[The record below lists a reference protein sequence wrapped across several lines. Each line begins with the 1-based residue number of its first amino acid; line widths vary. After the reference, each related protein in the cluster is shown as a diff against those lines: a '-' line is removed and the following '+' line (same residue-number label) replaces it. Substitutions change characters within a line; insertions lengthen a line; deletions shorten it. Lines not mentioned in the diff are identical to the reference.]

1 MIVKSPENSY
11 DIVIAGGGMVGATF
25 AISLSKALKK
35 AGLKIL
41 VVEAFEPSTVDP
53 NAASFDSRSTALS
66 FGSKEILNDSSIWV
80 ELSNKAE
87 PIREIVISDKGRFG
101 TARITCKEQNLEAL
115 GYVVENKDLGL
126 ILNNRLTRSES
137 IHYFTPATIRDA
149 APRKSGMNLKI
160 SNGSDSHLVRSNL
173 LVLADGGKSPICDQ
187 LGIVRARQNYN
198 QHAIVCNVAF
208 EKAHRGTAFERF
220 TETGPLA
227 VLPLR
232 NFKNENRCS
241 VVWSVNE
248 QESDKFL
255 KPNQEALLRELQ
267 GQFGQR
273 LGRIKKLGEP
283 HCFPLG
289 LSIAKEQI
297 RPSIVLLGNVAHTLH
312 PVAGQGMNLA
322 LRDMEALVKSIEK
335 GIKEGSNCGE
345 MRVLQRYLENQSADQ
360 HQVIT
365 FTDNLVKLFSSNSMS
380 KVMTRKLG
388 LLSLE
393 LFPGLKKSF
402 AKQAMGI
409 GWGG

>member
-1 MIVKSPENSY
+1 M
-11 DIVIAGGGMVGATF
+11 
-25 AISLSKALKK
+25 
-35 AGLKIL
+35 
-41 VVEAFEPSTVDP
+41 
-53 NAASFDSRSTALS
+53 
-66 FGSKEILNDSSIWV
+66 
-80 ELSNKAE
+80 
-87 PIREIVISDKGRFG
+87 
-101 TARITCKEQNLEAL
+101 
-115 GYVVENKDLGL
+115 
-126 ILNNRLTRSES
+126 
-137 IHYFTPATIRDA
+137 
-149 APRKSGMNLKI
+149 
-160 SNGSDSHLVRSNL
+160 
-173 LVLADGGKSPICDQ
+173 
-187 LGIVRARQNYN
+187 RARQNYN
-198 QHAIVCNVAF
+198 QHAIVCNVGF
-208 EKAHRGTAFERF
+208 EKAHQGMAFERF

-241 VVWSVNE
+241 VVWSVDE

-255 KPNQEALLRELQ
+255 KLNQDVLRRELQ

-273 LGRIKKLGEP
+273 LGRIKKLGKP
-283 HCFPLG
+283 RCFPLG
-289 LSIAKEQI
+289 LAIAKEQI
-297 RPSIVLLGNVAHTLH
+297 RPGIVLLGNVAHTLH

-365 FTDNLVKLFSSNSMS
+365 FTDNLVKLFSSNSTS

-409 GWGG
+409 GGG